1 MKIHGERQQF
11 YPIPP
16 KTMCPNLQTR
26 EGDMVVAPRT
36 ANALRNVEREQ
47 WRTSHQNDF
56 SGLGPCNPVVLDN
69 LEEKRNKFIM
79 TGLEDD
85 RLVSQSGSLG
95 WSQLTRELI
104 NKVHHDGTGGRQTG
118 KSIRQFG
125 VESTHKGVN

>member
-1 MKIHGERQQF
+1 MCFQRVKVHGERQQF

-16 KTMCPNLQTR
+16 KTMCPNLQAR

-69 LEEKRNKFIM
+69 LEEKKNKFIM

-85 RLVSQSGSLG
+85 RLVSQSDSLG
-95 WSQLTRELI
+95 WSQHTRGWNQHTKEFI
-104 NKVHHDGTGGRQTG
+104 N
-118 KSIRQFG
+118 
-125 VESTHKGVN
+125 